1 MAPSPRKRFMERYRD
16 RIATS
21 QDDDFLQFVISLDGF
36 EPGSKAAAAWARRAR
51 PWRPQVYDVVD
62 QTCRLYHAMAASVFG
77 ARGGSGG
84 AGAEEAEAGGGAAD
98 AAPPRECGEAA
109 A

>member
-36 EPGSKAAAAWARRAR
+36 EPGSK
-51 PWRPQVYDVVD
+51 VYDVVD